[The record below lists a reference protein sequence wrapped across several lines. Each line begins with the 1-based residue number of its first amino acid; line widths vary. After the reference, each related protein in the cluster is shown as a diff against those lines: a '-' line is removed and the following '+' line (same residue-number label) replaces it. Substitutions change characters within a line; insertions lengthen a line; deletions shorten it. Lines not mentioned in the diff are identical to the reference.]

1 MMTKAENTTDTLDTL
16 DTSVLAMKI
25 DAVITRADGR
35 TVDTRVLWAPDRPT
49 LDAALDLAMACAM
62 ADGSVSIRL

>member
-1 MMTKAENTTDTLDTL
+1 MMTRAENIESDAL
-16 DTSVLAMKI
+16 DTSLRLIKV

-35 TVDTRVLWAPDRPT
+35 TVDGAILWSPDRPT
-49 LDAALDLAMACAM
+49 LDAALDLAIACAM